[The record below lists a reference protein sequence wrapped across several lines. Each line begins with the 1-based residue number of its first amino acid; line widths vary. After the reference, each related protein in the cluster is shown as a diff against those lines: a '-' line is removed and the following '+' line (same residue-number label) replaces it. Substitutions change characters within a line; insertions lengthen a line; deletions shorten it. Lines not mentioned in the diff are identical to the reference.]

1 MEPEV
6 LLVAFSVSL
15 LNTFLVLVGGSGR
28 GKTLMHSSVSES
40 MSGLYTRDFF
50 PADLED
56 VFGIE
61 VLEGVLDLLLGE
73 GWTAVVGSAEAKS

>member
-1 MEPEV
+1 
-6 LLVAFSVSL
+6 
-15 LNTFLVLVGGSGR
+15 VGGSGR
-28 GKTLMHSSVSES
+28 GKTLVHSPVSES

-73 GWTAVVGSAEAKS
+73 GWTAVVGSAEAEG